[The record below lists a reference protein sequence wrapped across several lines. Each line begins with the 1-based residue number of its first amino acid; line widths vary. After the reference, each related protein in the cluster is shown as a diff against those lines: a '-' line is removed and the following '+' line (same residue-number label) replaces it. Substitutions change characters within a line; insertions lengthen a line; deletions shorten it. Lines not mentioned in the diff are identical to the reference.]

1 MWPISNKR
9 REYQAPSAS
18 IGAPEGYQFEPVTI
32 PQYGAGDGGNS
43 NGGGGW
49 GGWGGGGDGGDPM
62 KGFTYLFAALVFGML
77 AKRQCCFWFSCSA
90 FAFSKFFSLVFLFFL
105 QY

>member
-1 MWPISNKR
+1 MPVANKC

-18 IGAPEGYQFEPVTI
+18 IGSPEGYQFEPVTI

-43 NGGGGW
+43 KGGGGW
-49 GGWGGGGDGGDPM
+49 GGGGRGGNDGDGDPM

-77 AKRQCCFWFSCSA
+77 NTKSLAVVFYAASSCLQD
-90 FAFSKFFSLVFLFFL
+90 FPVFKL
-105 QY
+105 